1 MPSDPCPRDDARGAP
16 PPARRPSGL
25 RAYIDAVRGRDI
37 GIRAVTIGV
46 DQVFVDT
53 PDRYAAAL
61 AWKFGLR
68 DAPARRLIARE
79 VGPGMIAVDVGANV
93 GWYTLAL
100 GRQVGAGGRVY
111 ALEPEAR
118 CFELLSRA
126 VGGGRCAQV
135 EARQIAAAEYSGW
148 TPLYVAD
155 ADRGDHRVV
164 PTDGERRVVTA
175 RAVSL
180 DELLADAPRVDFI
193 KLSVQGAEVSVL
205 RGLRRTLDRHAGL
218 RLLCTVSPR
227 LLERAGI
234 GASALF
240 DPLCAAGF
248 SPHALRRDGV
258 AEEIRPSE
266 AWSLARAAGRLL
278 LYFRRP

>member
-1 MPSDPCPRDDARGAP
+1 VPSDPRARDDARAAP
-16 PPARRPSGL
+16 PPAPRRSGL
-25 RAYIDAVRGRDI
+25 RASIDALRGRDI
-37 GIRAVTIGV
+37 GIRAVTIGA

-53 PDRYAAAL
+53 PDRYVAAL

-68 DAPARRLIARE
+68 DAAARRLIERE
-79 VGPGMIAVDVGANV
+79 VGPGMVAVDVGANV

-100 GRQVGAGGRVY
+100 ARQVGAGGRVY

-126 VGGGRCAQV
+126 VGGGRFAQV

-155 ADRGDHRVV
+155 ADCGDHRVV

-180 DELLADAPRVDFI
+180 DDLLADAPRVDFI
-193 KLSVQGAEVSVL
+193 KVSVQGAEVSVL
-205 RGLRRTLDRHAGL
+205 RGLRRTLANHAGL
-218 RLLCTVSPR
+218 GLLCAVSPA

-234 GASALF
+234 GSNALF
-240 DPLCAAGF
+240 DPLGAAGF

-266 AWSLARAAGRLL
+266 AWSLARAAQRVL
-278 LYFRRP
+278 LYFRRR